1 MEINDKRWVG
11 GFHLEENQTSSDAS
25 HRYFGR
31 LSHATRIQVVSE
43 LYRIEGVGMDSVH
56 EALDRLIKEV
66 IVSKEYNEY
75 LREKERVKKY
85 PELKNRLD
93 EFRRKNFQMQNGD
106 DRALEMLDQ
115 MEQEYER
122 LMENPVVSGFL
133 SSELAF
139 CRLMQDISMSLAGSI
154 DFE

>member
-1 MEINDKRWVG
+1 
-11 GFHLEENQTSSDAS
+11 
-25 HRYFGR
+25 
-31 LSHATRIQVVSE
+31 
-43 LYRIEGVGMDSVH
+43 MDSVH

-66 IVSKEYNEY
+66 IVSKEYQEY

-85 PELKNRLD
+85 PELKKRLD
-93 EFRRKNFQMQNGD
+93 EFRRKNFQMHNGD

-115 MEQEYER
+115 MEQEYDT

-133 SSELAF
+133 NSELAF